1 MNSRPLEC
9 DLREPALKFCLLP
22 IFMSRFRSMYGKKRR
37 KISPTI
43 CSSCLNSFDVFF
55 VLNSKGVGTKGTEC
69 TRTQQKSI
77 LVLKIYFSLLILII
91 YLLVDRPVPLY

>member
-43 CSSCLNSFDVFF
+43 CSPCLSSFDVFF
-55 VLNSKGVGTKGTEC
+55 ILNSAGVGTKGTEC

-91 YLLVDRPVPLY
+91 YLLVDRPVPLF